1 MNGCKDL
8 ENVGQVE
15 ELLLMTEQM
24 QDELD
29 QKDQTILELN
39 KQLSESLTLN
49 LSLIHICFVWE
60 DGVEYEISKVKD
72 IRRAASLKAGGAG
85 MRYTCVVDG
94 KEVYLF
100 YEDNNMWFMEKS
112 A

>member
-1 MNGCKDL
+1 METDEDVKIIL
-8 ENVGQVE
+8 YVLAESVAARLREN
-15 ELLLMTEQM
+15 
-24 QDELD
+24 
-29 QKDQTILELN
+29 
-39 KQLSESLTLN
+39 
-49 LSLIHICFVWE
+49 
-60 DGVEYEISKVKD
+60 GVEYEISKVKD